1 MRRAALGAVI
11 LAGCAAPLPAPAPPP
26 FAGAPPGPPAE
37 LGPPPAVAA
46 PSPPPAPAPAPA
58 EAAPPPP
65 PRPAVTLEP
74 PFRLDRRV
82 FPATREAFLADLA
95 ERTRWNKGGMG
106 TLTGTVPPVPGHPAP
121 KVILDVVRARGPL
134 GAAEAQRV
142 LRRAFWGKAVECFGL
157 GAYKVQSLR
166 GAATIAFGV
175 SAAGKI
181 LQGARVTH
189 STFHDEDV
197 DRCLAE
203 RLRGLS
209 LPSARGGTG
218 VTIELQ
224 IGHGNEPVPPP
235 PALVV
240 PGEGEVPVGAI
251 RAVIEAALPT
261 FEACYRPALAYAPE
275 LWGRLGI
282 RFHVTEDGKT
292 DEAFEVESRFPDER
306 VTLCALRAARRLA
319 FPKPEGGDLRFVVP
333 LRFGSEP
340 TAAVESA
347 AGPRGLR

>member
-1 MRRAALGAVI
+1 MRARVALSAVL
-11 LAGCAAPLPAPAPPP
+11 LAGCAAPLPVPAPPP

-37 LGPPPAVAA
+37 LGAPVAIAPPA
-46 PSPPPAPAPAPA
+46 PPPPAPAPT
-58 EAAPPPP
+58 ETAPPPP
-65 PRPAVTLEP
+65 PPAPRPVITLEP

-82 FPATREAFLADLA
+82 FPAKREAFLADLA

-106 TLTGTVPPVPGHPAP
+106 TLTGPVPPVPGHPAP

-142 LRRAFWGKAVECFGL
+142 LRRLFWGKAVECFGL

-175 SAAGKI
+175 SASGKI
-181 LQGARVTH
+181 LSGVRVTH

-197 DRCLAE
+197 DRCLTE
-203 RLRGLS
+203 RLRGVP
-209 LPSARGGTG
+209 LPSARGSTG

-224 IGHGNEPVPPP
+224 IGHGDEPMPPP
-235 PALVV
+235 PSLVV
-240 PGEGEVPVGAI
+240 PGEGELPAPAI
-251 RAVIEAALPT
+251 RSVIEAALPA

-306 VTLCALRAARRLA
+306 VTLCALRAARKLT
-319 FPKPEGGDLRFVVP
+319 FPKPDGGDLRFIVP
-333 LRFGSEP
+333 LRFGSEEP
-340 TAAVESA
+340 GAAHGAV
-347 AGPRGLR
+347 R

>member
-1 MRRAALGAVI
+1 MI

-37 LGPPPAVAA
+37 LGAPPAIAT

-58 EAAPPPP
+58 PAQTPPPP
-65 PRPAVTLEP
+65 ASRPVITLEP

-106 TLTGTVPPVPGHPAP
+106 TLVGPVPPVPGHPAP

-166 GAATIAFGV
+166 GEATIAFGV

-181 LQGARVTH
+181 LRGVRVTR
-189 STFHDEDV
+189 STFHDDDV

-203 RLRGLS
+203 RLRGLA

-218 VTIELQ
+218 VTLSLQ
-224 IGHGNEPVPPP
+224 IGHGDEPVPPP
-235 PALVV
+235 PALAV
-240 PGEGEVPVGAI
+240 PGEGEIPVGAI
-251 RAVIEAALPT
+251 RAVIEAALPA
-261 FEACYRPALAYAPE
+261 FEACYRPALAYAPD

-282 RFHVTEDGKT
+282 RFHVTEGGKT

-306 VTLCALRAARRLA
+306 VTLCALRAARKLA

-340 TAAVESA
+340 TASAVESA
-347 AGPRGLR
+347 AGSPGLR